1 MHGPTLHAALDEV
14 AAQRPEVA
22 IAFPGEQTRLSL
34 VALRTESRLVAAGLR
49 SHGVAAGDRVGALC
63 SNEPD
68 FLRLLFALSRIGACM
83 CPLPLPLT
91 SRVGYAA
98 KLRSIL
104 NDADIKNV
112 VLSAWTN
119 RMLTFFPEALANR
132 ERIAATD
139 LLSSPAS
146 DVSAQERLVDSGRE
160 IVLQYTSGS
169 TANPKGVRLTHDNV
183 LAGLEAI
190 RTGMNL
196 TADDKNGMWLPL
208 FHDMGLFG
216 TLSATLA
223 GAPSTVWQPAE
234 FVRNPGRWLRE
245 FSDGGHTVTAL
256 PNFAFDYLVR
266 AVPPGEVEQLD
277 LSRWRVAANGAEPVQ
292 VESVESFL
300 AHFAPAGFAPEA
312 MMPVYGLAEATLA
325 ATFPPLGRGP
335 VVDWV
340 DRTRLVGHGVAIA
353 RTRSEP
359 GTRGLIGV
367 GRPVPGMRLRI
378 ADPASGAVLGDRQVG
393 EVQLCGASVTSG
405 YVDDK
410 RQLRQPF
417 TGDGWL
423 QTGDL
428 GYLANQELFIV
439 GRSKE
444 VIMLRGVNYY
454 PDDVESAV
462 RSESGLYRKRCVA
475 FVQVTD
481 DGERMTLVG
490 ETSQPQHEHKE
501 LAERFRT
508 LIRSEIGLDEVLV
521 ILTPPDS
528 IPRTTSGK
536 LQRLAAKRWVT
547 TMGSGVRD
555 EPAAGQ
561 RAMPG

>member
-1 MHGPTLHAALDEV
+1 MHGRTLHAALDEV
-14 AAQRPEVA
+14 AAKRPEVA
-22 IAFPGEQTRLSL
+22 IAFPGEQTQLSL
-34 VALRTESRLVAAGLR
+34 AGLCAESRLVAAGLR
-49 SHGVAAGDRVGALC
+49 NRGIADGDRVGALC

-68 FLRLLFALSRIGACM
+68 FLRLLFALSRLGACM
-83 CPLPLPLT
+83 CPLPLPLI
-91 SRVGYAA
+91 SRAGYEA

-112 VLSAWTN
+112 VLSAWTS
-119 RMLTFFPEALANR
+119 RMLTSFPEALANR
-132 ERIAATD
+132 GRIAATD
-139 LLSSPAS
+139 LLSASAS
-146 DVSAQERLVDSGRE
+146 DVSADDRQVDSGRE

-183 LAGLEAI
+183 LSGLEAI
-190 RTGMNL
+190 RVGMNL
-196 TADDKNGMWLPL
+196 TAEDKNGMWLPL

-223 GAPSTVWQPAE
+223 GAPSTIWQPAE
-234 FVRNPGRWLRE
+234 FVRNPGRWLRV
-245 FSDGGHTVTAL
+245 FADSGHTVTAL
-256 PNFAFDYLVR
+256 PNFAYDYLVR
-266 AVPPGEVEQLD
+266 AVPPGEVESFD
-277 LSRWRVAANGAEPVQ
+277 LSRWRVAANGAEPIE

-300 AHFAPAGFAPEA
+300 AHFAPAGFAPQA

-340 DRTRLVGHGVAIA
+340 DRTRLVGQGVAIA
-353 RTRSEP
+353 RDRGEP

-367 GRPVPGMRLRI
+367 GRPVHGMRLRI

-393 EVQLCGASVTSG
+393 EVQLSGASVTAG

-410 RQLRQPF
+410 GQLRQPF

-475 FVQVTD
+475 FVHATD
-481 DGERMTLVG
+481 DEERMTLVG
-490 ETSQPQHEHKE
+490 ETSRPQREHTE
-501 LAERFRT
+501 LAERCRA
-508 LIRSEIGLDEVLV
+508 LIRSELGLDEVLV

-547 TMGSGVRD
+547 AMRSGVRD
-555 EPAAGQ
+555 EPAAAQ
-561 RAMPG
+561 RPMPG